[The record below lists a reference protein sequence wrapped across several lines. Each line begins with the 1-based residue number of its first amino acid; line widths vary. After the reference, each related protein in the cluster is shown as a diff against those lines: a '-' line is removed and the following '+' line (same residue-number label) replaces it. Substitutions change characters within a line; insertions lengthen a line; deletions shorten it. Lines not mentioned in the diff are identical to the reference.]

1 MKEKIREIFS
11 IRNDIADYDEIK
23 ERIVGASNVTGTNL
37 CILMLAILIASIG
50 LNMNSTAVI
59 IGAML
64 ISPIMGTIQA
74 MGYGVAASDLN
85 QAKRAGIG
93 FLFQIIICLV
103 TSTLYFKLSPI
114 STGTSELLARTQ
126 PNIWDVMIA
135 SCGGL
140 AGIIGITRK
149 EKSNVI
155 PGVAIATALMPP
167 LCTCGYGIAH
177 SNLRISL
184 GAGYLFLVN
193 AYFIC
198 ITSMLV
204 LIILKVPKEGTFS
217 VQQRK
222 TIKSKLITNTILIMI
237 PSLVVAG
244 IMVRQA
250 DIDNNSVTGFER
262 VISVDNLTQE
272 INILFPSISD
282 VKIGTLK
289 SLDKNGRIVS
299 KPSAIVYLK
308 NKMGKDESKRFE
320 KWMKKV
326 YNKNCELT
334 FIFENKEQ

>member
-1 MKEKIREIFS
+1 
-11 IRNDIADYDEIK
+11 
-23 ERIVGASNVTGTNL
+23 
-37 CILMLAILIASIG
+37 
-50 LNMNSTAVI
+50 
-59 IGAML
+59 
-64 ISPIMGTIQA
+64 
-74 MGYGVAASDLN
+74 
-85 QAKRAGIG
+85 
-93 FLFQIIICLV
+93 
-103 TSTLYFKLSPI
+103 
-114 STGTSELLARTQ
+114 
-126 PNIWDVMIA
+126 
-135 SCGGL
+135 
-140 AGIIGITRK
+140 
-149 EKSNVI
+149 
-155 PGVAIATALMPP
+155 MPP

-222 TIKSKLITNTILIMI
+222 TIKRKLITNTILIMI

-282 VKIGTLK
+282 IKIGTLK
-289 SLDKNGRIVS
+289 SLDK
-299 KPSAIVYLK
+299 
-308 NKMGKDESKRFE
+308 MEE
-320 KWMKKV
+320 
-326 YNKNCELT
+326 
-334 FIFENKEQ
+334 

>member
-1 MKEKIREIFS
+1 
-11 IRNDIADYDEIK
+11 
-23 ERIVGASNVTGTNL
+23 
-37 CILMLAILIASIG
+37 
-50 LNMNSTAVI
+50 
-59 IGAML
+59 
-64 ISPIMGTIQA
+64 
-74 MGYGVAASDLN
+74 
-85 QAKRAGIG
+85 
-93 FLFQIIICLV
+93 
-103 TSTLYFKLSPI
+103 
-114 STGTSELLARTQ
+114 
-126 PNIWDVMIA
+126 
-135 SCGGL
+135 
-140 AGIIGITRK
+140 
-149 EKSNVI
+149 
-155 PGVAIATALMPP
+155 MP
-167 LCTCGYGIAH
+167 
-177 SNLRISL
+177 
-184 GAGYLFLVN
+184 
-193 AYFIC
+193 
-198 ITSMLV
+198 
-204 LIILKVPKEGTFS
+204 ILKVPKEGTFS

-222 TIKSKLITNTILIMI
+222 TIKRKLITNTILIMI

>member
-1 MKEKIREIFS
+1 MCIRD
-11 IRNDIADYDEIK
+11 R
-23 ERIVGASNVTGTNL
+23 
-37 CILMLAILIASIG
+37 
-50 LNMNSTAVI
+50 
-59 IGAML
+59 
-64 ISPIMGTIQA
+64 
-74 MGYGVAASDLN
+74 
-85 QAKRAGIG
+85 
-93 FLFQIIICLV
+93 
-103 TSTLYFKLSPI
+103 
-114 STGTSELLARTQ
+114 

-222 TIKSKLITNTILIMI
+222 TIKRKLITNTILIMI

-244 IMVRQA
+244 IMRCV
-250 DIDNNSVTGFER
+250 
-262 VISVDNLTQE
+262 
-272 INILFPSISD
+272 
-282 VKIGTLK
+282 
-289 SLDKNGRIVS
+289 
-299 KPSAIVYLK
+299 
-308 NKMGKDESKRFE
+308 
-320 KWMKKV
+320 
-326 YNKNCELT
+326 
-334 FIFENKEQ
+334 

>member
-1 MKEKIREIFS
+1 M
-11 IRNDIADYDEIK
+11 
-23 ERIVGASNVTGTNL
+23 
-37 CILMLAILIASIG
+37 
-50 LNMNSTAVI
+50 
-59 IGAML
+59 
-64 ISPIMGTIQA
+64 P
-74 MGYGVAASDLN
+74 
-85 QAKRAGIG
+85 
-93 FLFQIIICLV
+93 
-103 TSTLYFKLSPI
+103 
-114 STGTSELLARTQ
+114 
-126 PNIWDVMIA
+126 
-135 SCGGL
+135 
-140 AGIIGITRK
+140 RK

-222 TIKSKLITNTILIMI
+222 TIKRKLITNTILIMI

-250 DIDNNSVTGFER
+250 DMDNNSVTGFER

-289 SLDKNGRIVS
+289 SLDENGRIVS

-326 YNKNCELT
+326 YDENCELT

>member
-1 MKEKIREIFS
+1 M
-11 IRNDIADYDEIK
+11 
-23 ERIVGASNVTGTNL
+23 
-37 CILMLAILIASIG
+37 
-50 LNMNSTAVI
+50 
-59 IGAML
+59 
-64 ISPIMGTIQA
+64 
-74 MGYGVAASDLN
+74 AASDLN

-114 STGTSELLARTQ
+114 STETSELLARTQ
-126 PNIWDVMIA
+126 PNVWDVMIA

-222 TIKSKLITNTILIMI
+222 TIKRKLITNTILIMI

-326 YNKNCELT
+326 YDKNCELT

>member
-1 MKEKIREIFS
+1 
-11 IRNDIADYDEIK
+11 
-23 ERIVGASNVTGTNL
+23 
-37 CILMLAILIASIG
+37 
-50 LNMNSTAVI
+50 
-59 IGAML
+59 
-64 ISPIMGTIQA
+64 
-74 MGYGVAASDLN
+74 
-85 QAKRAGIG
+85 
-93 FLFQIIICLV
+93 
-103 TSTLYFKLSPI
+103 
-114 STGTSELLARTQ
+114 
-126 PNIWDVMIA
+126 
-135 SCGGL
+135 
-140 AGIIGITRK
+140 
-149 EKSNVI
+149 
-155 PGVAIATALMPP
+155 
-167 LCTCGYGIAH
+167 
-177 SNLRISL
+177 
-184 GAGYLFLVN
+184 
-193 AYFIC
+193 
-198 ITSMLV
+198 MLV

-222 TIKSKLITNTILIMI
+222 TIKRKLITNTILIMI

-289 SLDKNGRIVS
+289 SLDENGRIVS

-326 YNKNCELT
+326 YDENCELT

>member
-114 STGTSELLARTQ
+114 STETSELLARTQ
-126 PNIWDVMIA
+126 PKVWDVMIA

-222 TIKSKLITNTILIMI
+222 TIKRKLITNTILIMI

-250 DIDNNSVTGFER
+250 DMDNNSVTGFER

-289 SLDKNGRIVS
+289 SLDENGRIVS

-326 YNKNCELT
+326 YDENCELT